1 MNRPVSPHAPA
12 VFRLVALGHESIIGE
27 NMTNILKP
35 FAAAACGATMVFAS
49 ALASDFEAACVE
61 RTPGLHPDMDDVEGA
76 CACVA
81 STADDDTLA
90 EIQNA
95 SSPDELGDDAK
106 EAMQA
111 CGFSV

>member
-1 MNRPVSPHAPA
+1 
-12 VFRLVALGHESIIGE
+12 
-27 NMTNILKP
+27 MTNLLKP
-35 FAAAACGATMVFAS
+35 FAAAACGAAMAVAS

-61 RTPGLHPDMDDVEGA
+61 RTPDLHPDMDDVEGA

-95 SSPDELGDDAK
+95 SSPSELGDGAK

>member
-1 MNRPVSPHAPA
+1 
-12 VFRLVALGHESIIGE
+12 
-27 NMTNILKP
+27 MTNLLKHL
-35 FAAAACGATMVFAS
+35 AATACGAAMVFAS

-61 RTPGLHPDMDDVEGA
+61 RTPDLHPDMDDVEGA

-81 STADDDTLA
+81 SIADDDTLV

-95 SSPDELGDDAK
+95 SSPDELGDGAL
-106 EAMQA
+106 EAMEA

>member
-1 MNRPVSPHAPA
+1 
-12 VFRLVALGHESIIGE
+12 
-27 NMTNILKP
+27 MTNLLKP
-35 FAAAACGATMVFAS
+35 FAAAACGAAMVFAS

-61 RTPGLHPDMDDVEGA
+61 RTPDLHPDMDDVEGA

-81 STADDDTLA
+81 STADDDTLV

-95 SSPDELGDDAK
+95 SSPDELGDGAK
-106 EAMQA
+106 QAMQA